1 MLTLNKDGSINYID
15 TDDKVVLMNND
26 DIKNMLFNSFILDT
40 EYSFVSFFNMLE
52 KYPFFLSLFSQASP
66 YLEEFK
72 SLNYDKDDM
81 HEAKIAV
88 ITPMVS
94 VFTEELH
101 IDYRME
107 VYFTVDPA
115 GITDDDVSIM
125 HMRDYVHFGIGMN
138 VLAAVLSPADE
149 DEDDDEDG
157 NISVKCSYLDFDPT
171 IHLSLIDF
179 IKIVLE
185 NVSMHGVPVERN
197 KIIHE
202 LEASFIEDEI
212 YLKEQAND
220 IAADILNKMKGGN

>member
-26 DIKNMLFNSFILDT
+26 DIKNMLFNSFILETD
-40 EYSFVSFFNMLE
+40 YSFVSFFNMIE
-52 KYPFFLSLFSQASP
+52 KYPFFLSIFSQASP

-94 VFTEELH
+94 VATQELLVN
-101 IDYRME
+101 YRME
-107 VYFTVDPA
+107 VYYTVDPA

-125 HMRDYVHFGIGMN
+125 HMKDYIHFSIGMN

-149 DEDDDEDG
+149 EDDDENG
-157 NISVKCSYLDFDPT
+157 NLSVNCTYLDFDPCA
-171 IHLSLIDF
+171 HLSLIDF

-202 LEASFIEDEI
+202 LEASFMEDEI
-212 YLKEQAND
+212 YLKEQADD

>member
-26 DIKNMLFNSFILDT
+26 DIKNMLFNSFILET
-40 EYSFVSFFNMLE
+40 GYSFASFFTMLE
-52 KYPFFLSLFSQASP
+52 KYPFFLSIFSQASP

-94 VFTEELH
+94 VVTDELLVN
-101 IDYRME
+101 YRLE
-107 VYFTVDPA
+107 VYYTVDPA

-125 HMRDYVHFGIGMN
+125 HMRDYVHFEIGMN
-138 VLAAVLSPADE
+138 VLAAVLSQADE
-149 DEDDDEDG
+149 SEDDEEG
-157 NISVKCSYLDFDPT
+157 NISVNCTYLDFDPT
-171 IHLSLIDF
+171 AHLSLIDF
-179 IKIVLE
+179 IKLVLE
-185 NVSMHGVPVERN
+185 NISMHGIPFERN

-202 LEASFIEDEI
+202 LEESFMEDEI
-212 YLKEQAND
+212 YLKDQANN
-220 IAADILNKMKGGN
+220 IAADILNKIKGGN